1 MTDSVNTPIDE
12 WGFTFVGDEFGA
24 DETHVWRAS
33 LDQPANMIA
42 RLAPLLSQDEYRRAE
57 RFHRPID
64 RQRFIA
70 GRGILRKIISAYL
83 ALAPDEVRFAYNKYG
98 KPSISD
104 DQNRGALSFNLSHSN
119 SMALYAVTR
128 GRRVGVDVEYMREDF
143 ATLEIAERFF
153 SKDEFEALKSAP
165 IDQKTKA
172 FFNCWS
178 RKESYI
184 KAIGM
189 GVSYPLDGFTVSLA
203 PDVAPTLLNVD
214 ADATEAARWKM
225 YELDVAEGYAA
236 ALIVENPPVIL
247 SRFQWNE

>member
-1 MTDSVNTPIDE
+1 MIDNVHAPINEWEPATVNNE
-12 WGFTFVGDEFGA
+12 LGEGEA
-24 DETHVWRAS
+24 HVWRAS
-33 LDQPANMIA
+33 LDQPADMIA
-42 RLAPLLSQDEYRRAE
+42 KFAPRLSKDEYQRAE
-57 RFHRPID
+57 RFLRPSD
-64 RQRFIA
+64 RSRFIA

-83 ALAPDEVRFAYNKYG
+83 ALAPDEVRLVYNEYG
-98 KPSISD
+98 KPFISD

-119 SMALYAVTR
+119 GMALYAVVR
-128 GRRVGVDVEYMREDF
+128 GRRVGIDVEYMREDC

-153 SKDEFEALKSAP
+153 SKDEFEALRAVAS
-165 IDQKTKA
+165 DQRTKA

-203 PDVAPTLLNVD
+203 PDAAPELLEVN
-214 ADATEAARWKM
+214 ADATEATCWKM

-236 ALIVENPPVIL
+236 ALIVENPPISL
-247 SRFQWNE
+247 RRFQWDE